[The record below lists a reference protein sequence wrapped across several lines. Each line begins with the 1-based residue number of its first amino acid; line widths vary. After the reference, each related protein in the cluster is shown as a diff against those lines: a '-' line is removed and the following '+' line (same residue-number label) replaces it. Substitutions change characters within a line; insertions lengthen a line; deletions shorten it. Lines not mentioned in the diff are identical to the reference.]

1 LVEFVTVAIA
11 VVGSLFFGLTAVILK
26 IGTENQNVYYSLLI
40 RAGASVPILFAI
52 NIYRDGIDF
61 FEPFLENKVLILII
75 LSSATLLL
83 GDILLMYILKTK
95 PVGVITPIIATN
107 PFFATMLLLL
117 FGEEGI
123 TMKIIIL
130 TLTIILG
137 VFFVTYQKPN
147 NNRANGKIIDRDAL
161 VFGLLISFTWGIMLF
176 LDIQILKDDKID
188 GFAFSG
194 VKIIIVGLFSTILVI
209 ITTLK
214 NDKAE
219 TKLLN
224 RRSVKYML
232 LAGITGWV
240 LGVILVYSAFNIGPA
255 AIINPIVGLNP
266 LFAAIFSIMLRL
278 EGINRVKSF
287 GISLCVISSIM
298 LVV

>member
-1 LVEFVTVAIA
+1 MVEFVTVAIA